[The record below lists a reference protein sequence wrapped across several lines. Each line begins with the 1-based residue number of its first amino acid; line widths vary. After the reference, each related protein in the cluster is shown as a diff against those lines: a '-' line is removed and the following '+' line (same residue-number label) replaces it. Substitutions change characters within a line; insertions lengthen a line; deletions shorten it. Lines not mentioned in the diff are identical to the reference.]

1 MKVFYK
7 HHFLSLAVAQHL
19 PSKQWGVIISCGLY
33 LCHNADV
40 LGCNFIV
47 CVFNSERVSQRNDPA
62 VSVDYNTNDPVVR
75 WDSYENFS
83 QRHQDSL
90 EGTTI
95 HSNNHILV
103 FIQAFKGNILYYFKQ
118 DFPFY
123 FEIKVWNY
131 FLQCLQHLARS
142 DYWN

>member
-1 MKVFYK
+1 MKVFCK

-19 PSKQWGVIISCGLY
+19 PLKQWGVIISCGLY
-33 LCHNADV
+33 HNADV
-40 LGCNFIV
+40 LGCNFIL
-47 CVFNSERVSQRNDPA
+47 CVFDSGRVSQRNDPA

-95 HSNNHILV
+95 HSYNHILV
-103 FIQAFKGNILYYFKQ
+103 FIQAFKWNIGYCIILK
-118 DFPFY
+118 
-123 FEIKVWNY
+123 WT
-131 FLQCLQHLARS
+131 FLFILK
-142 DYWN
+142 

>member
-1 MKVFYK
+1 MPLK
-7 HHFLSLAVAQHL
+7 HWCA
-19 PSKQWGVIISCGLY
+19 IISCGLY
-33 LCHNADV
+33 LCHHNADV
-40 LGCNFIV
+40 LGCNLFD
-47 CVFNSERVSQRNDPA
+47 SGRVSQRNDPA

-75 WDSYENFS
+75 WDSYENFN

-95 HSNNHILV
+95 HSYNHILV

-123 FEIKVWNY
+123 FEIKV
-131 FLQCLQHLARS
+131 
-142 DYWN
+142 